1 MHYKYLHTIAYISDN
16 ELTKETNSAHFYTL
30 EHEYKDWA
38 DNAGIFFEVFIISNT
53 VTKKSYLYVWVLY

>member
-30 EHEYKDWA
+30 NHEYGVWA
-38 DNAGIFFEVFIISNT
+38 DNAGFFAVFELPNT
-53 VTKKSYLYVWVLY
+53 VTITKQTVYIYM